1 MLVGRK
7 GYLAGLVSVHLI
19 VYYLFV
25 RYNTNVIVACYFCS
39 AITAD
44 PYTSDRFISLT
55 IMANKKKQLLRIIFD
70 VLDSMNQHI
79 LLNVDRSIAAADP
92 DEAIDMAYDEM
103 QRQFKGAD
111 IRLTRVRIGF
121 SGV

>member
-1 MLVGRK
+1 
-7 GYLAGLVSVHLI
+7 
-19 VYYLFV
+19 
-25 RYNTNVIVACYFCS
+25 
-39 AITAD
+39 
-44 PYTSDRFISLT
+44 
-55 IMANKKKQLLRIIFD
+55 MATKKKQLLRIIFD

-103 QRQFKGAD
+103 QRKFKGAD